1 MFKMVKTLVMSTV
14 VTAVLA
20 VGALGLDGLKAGVVE
35 VSGSL
40 NLRSEANTSCEVV
53 KKLPNGT
60 DLSVFDEVDGFYKVS
75 AGGTV
80 GYASKDF
87 VALKD
92 VMNISN
98 GGGAKVTVD
107 ILNLREKPTTDSP
120 VVAKL
125 PLGEVTEIIGINSGW
140 LKVRTNQ
147 GTGYISP
154 EYVEYVPVTD
164 SIVPPVSN
172 MSSNAAASTGTKGEE
187 VIAYAK
193 QFIGTPYVYG
203 GSSPNGFDCSGF
215 TSYVYKKFGISLS
228 RTSSGQMS
236 NGSKVDKSDL
246 QPGDLVFFTSSSSSK
261 TVSHVGIYVGS
272 GNFIHAVKPGKSL
285 TIDTL
290 TSGYYNTYYWAA
302 RRVLS

>member
-1 MFKMVKTLVMSTV
+1 MFRFVKTMAVSVAL
-14 VTAVLA
+14 TATLA
-20 VGALGLDGLKAGVVE
+20 MGAFALDGVKAGVVE

-40 NLRSEANTSCEVV
+40 NLRSEANTTCAVA

-60 DLSVFDEVDGFYKVS
+60 DLTVFGEIDGFYKVS

-87 VALKD
+87 VALQD
-92 VMNISN
+92 IMNITD
-98 GGGAKVTVD
+98 GGGAKVTVSV
-107 ILNLREKPTTDSP
+107 LNLREQPTTDAA
-120 VVAKL
+120 VAAKL
-125 PLGEVTEIIGINSGW
+125 SEGEVTEIIGINSGW
-140 LKVRTNQ
+140 LKVRSQQ

-154 EYVEYVPVTD
+154 EYVEYVPLSGAIKT
-164 SIVPPVSN
+164 PEN
-172 MSSNAAASTGTKGEE
+172 MVATSSASGKASE

-203 GSSPNGFDCSGF
+203 GSSPSGFDCSGF
-215 TSYVYKKFGISLS
+215 TSYVYKKFGIYLN
-228 RTSSGQMS
+228 RTSGGQMS
-236 NGSKVDKSDL
+236 NGSKVDRSDL
-246 QPGDLVFFTSSSSSK
+246 QAGDLVFFTSSSNSK
-261 TVSHVGIYVGS
+261 TVSHVGIYVGD

-290 TSGYYNTYYWAA
+290 SSGYYSTYYWAA